1 MNVIVCVDRQWGI
14 GKQNELLV
22 KIPADHRFFR
32 EMTTGGLV
40 LGGRKTMEGLPGGK
54 ALPNR
59 QNIVLSRQKEYCMED
74 AVTVH
79 SVEEVLKVLSHYKDR
94 EIFVIGGGEVYRE
107 FLPYCDYA
115 YVTKVDA
122 VYGADTFFPNLDE
135 STEWESVQM
144 SEGEEYLGVNY
155 RFWEYRRR
163 KSLERS
169 L

>member
-40 LGGRKTMEGLPGGK
+40 LGGRRTMEGLPGGK
-54 ALPNR
+54 ALAARRNV
-59 QNIVLSRQKEYCMED
+59 VLSRQKEYCMKD

-79 SVEEVLKVLSHYKDR
+79 SIEEALKLLSCYKDR
-94 EIFVIGGGEVYRE
+94 ELFVIGGGKVYQE

-135 STEWESVQM
+135 RAEWESVRV
-144 SEGEEYLGVNY
+144 SEEEDYLGLKY

-163 KSLERS
+163 ESWH
-169 L
+169 

>member
-1 MNVIVCVDRQWGI
+1 MNAIVCVDRQWGI
-14 GKQNELLV
+14 GKRNELLV
-22 KIPADHRFFR
+22 RIPADHRFFR

-40 LGGRKTMEGLPGGK
+40 LGGRKTIEGLPGGK
-54 ALPNR
+54 ALADR
-59 QNIVLSRQKEYCMED
+59 QNVVLSRQKEYQLED

-79 SVEEVLKVLSHYKDR
+79 SIEEALTLLSCYKDR
-94 EIFVIGGGEVYRE
+94 EWFVIGGGEVYQE

-135 STEWESVQM
+135 RADWESVRV
-144 SEGEEYLGVNY
+144 SEEEDYLGLKY

-163 KSLERS
+163 IKQ
-169 L
+169 